1 MLCLLMC
8 NKCAITITLREMLS
22 TKTHALS
29 FSLPLLSFSFS
40 LLIKVFHPSLSF
52 ASCTFIVMI
61 IIYLFFLNYY
71 YLDYYSDVFI
81 PC

>member
-1 MLCLLMC
+1 
-8 NKCAITITLREMLS
+8 MLS

-61 IIYLFFLNYY
+61 IIIYFFFLIIIIWIIIRMFSFPAERC
-71 YLDYYSDVFI
+71 DPFFI
-81 PC
+81 LTASLRLA